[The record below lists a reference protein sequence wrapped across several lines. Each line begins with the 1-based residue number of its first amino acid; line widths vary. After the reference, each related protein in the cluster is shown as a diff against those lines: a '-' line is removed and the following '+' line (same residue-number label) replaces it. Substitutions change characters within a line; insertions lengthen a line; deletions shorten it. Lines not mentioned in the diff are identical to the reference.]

1 MKPESELTNEEY
13 PLTPADPQEIPEPT
27 YWPITLA
34 FGSLFLFWGLITTPI
49 ISVVGLLISGL
60 AIAGWI
66 IELNH
71 EK

>member
-1 MKPESELTNEEY
+1 MEPLPQSLKEDY
-13 PLTPADPQEIPEPT
+13 PDNPADPQEIPAPT

-34 FGSLFLFWGLITTPI
+34 FGTLFIFWGLITTMI
-49 ISVVGLLISGL
+49 ISFVGLLITGV

-71 EK
+71 E